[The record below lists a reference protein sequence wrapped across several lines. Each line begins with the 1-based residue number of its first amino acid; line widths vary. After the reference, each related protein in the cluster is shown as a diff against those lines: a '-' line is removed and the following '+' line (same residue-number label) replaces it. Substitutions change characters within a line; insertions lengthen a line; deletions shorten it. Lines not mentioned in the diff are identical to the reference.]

1 MSLRTRPSCWQT
13 GWAFLLSL
21 VSLIEKGDE
30 CNDKSSKGD
39 EQAQY
44 PYDNHNGL
52 ICCHQ
57 HHLLPYVLLV
67 NQGRSGGMPLLS
79 WVLSVTSFYHG
90 NLCGSIKKF
99 HFKFQISNRFTAK
112 SLSLSGYRMDNFY
125 PTSTNFNLSY
135 KNRSTTPAITM
146 TVVILLKSPSFS

>member
-1 MSLRTRPSCWQT
+1 MSLRTRPSCWPT

-30 CNDKSSKGD
+30 YNDKSSKGY

-44 PYDNHNGL
+44 PYDNHDGL

-67 NQGRSGGMPLLS
+67 NQGRSGGIPLLS

-90 NLCGSIKKF
+90 NLCGSMKKF
-99 HFKFQISNRFTAK
+99 YLKLLIILQPNR
-112 SLSLSGYRMDNFY
+112 
-125 PTSTNFNLSY
+125 LSY
-135 KNRSTTPAITM
+135 L
-146 TVVILLKSPSFS
+146 VIGWIIFVPQAQILIYRIKTGVSLLPLLWQLWYSWNHLIFN